1 MKRNTTI
8 PTGQRQS
15 PLETVLGFLL
25 KQRTLIVLIILCAG
39 VAYFIPP
46 FLSAKNLLNV
56 LRQISITGIVAVG
69 MTFVI
74 ITGGIDISV
83 GAIVALGGVV
93 AVFCLNM
100 GLPIPLAI
108 LAGLTSGALVGL
120 LNGLVVSYGRVSP
133 FVTTLGSMYIIRG
146 VTLVVTNGQ
155 AFWGLPAPFA
165 KIGTGY
171 LLGIPIPVII
181 MVAIYTSGHILLRH
195 FIFGRYTLAI
205 GGDEESARLCGVA
218 VKRIKMYTYGLSGL
232 LSSASGIILAGRLGS
247 AQPSVGDGYELIA
260 IAATV
265 IGGTTLSGGRGRV
278 FGTFLGAIILGVV
291 SNALN
296 LWGVASFYQTIII
309 GSIVLFAVLA
319 DRFQKTGD

>member
-1 MKRNTTI
+1 
-8 PTGQRQS
+8 
-15 PLETVLGFLL
+15 LDFVL
-25 KQRTLIVLIILCAG
+25 KQRTLIVLILLCAG

-46 FLSAKNLLNV
+46 FLTAKNLLNV

-74 ITGGIDISV
+74 VTAGIDISV

-93 AVFCLNM
+93 AVYCLNA
-100 GLPIPLAI
+100 GLGVFLAI
-108 LAGLTSGALVGL
+108 LVGLLAGTLIGL
-120 LNGLVVSYGRVSP
+120 LNGLVIAYGRVSP
-133 FVTTLGSMYIIRG
+133 FVTTLGTLYIFRG
-146 VTLVVTNGQ
+146 LTLVVTKGE
-155 AFWGLPAPFA
+155 AFWGLPPEFA

-181 MVAIYTSGHILLRH
+181 MVLIYTGGYILLKY
-195 FIFGRYTLAI
+195 FTFGRYVLAI
-205 GGDEESARLCGVA
+205 GGDEESARLSGVA
-218 VKRIKMYTYGLSGL
+218 VKRVKMFTYGLCGL
-232 LSSASGIILAGRLGS
+232 LSGAAGIILAGRLGS

-265 IGGTTLSGGRGRV
+265 IGGTSLSGGKGKI

-296 LWGVASFYQTIII
+296 LWGVASFYQTVII
-309 GSIVLFAVLA
+309 GSIVLVAVLA
-319 DRFQKTGD
+319 DRIRKTSD